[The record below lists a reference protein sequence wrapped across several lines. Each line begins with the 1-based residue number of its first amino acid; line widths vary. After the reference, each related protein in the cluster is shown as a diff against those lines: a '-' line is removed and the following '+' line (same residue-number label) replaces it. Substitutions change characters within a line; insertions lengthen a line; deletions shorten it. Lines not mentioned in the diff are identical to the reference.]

1 MAAKGAME
9 RHIQDI
15 IDINIRLMVREE
27 SSSAVRKLTEE
38 ELSYTA

>member
-1 MAAKGAME
+1 ME

-15 IDINIRLMVREE
+15 IDNNIRLMAREDQVSVARE
-27 SSSAVRKLTEE
+27 LTEE